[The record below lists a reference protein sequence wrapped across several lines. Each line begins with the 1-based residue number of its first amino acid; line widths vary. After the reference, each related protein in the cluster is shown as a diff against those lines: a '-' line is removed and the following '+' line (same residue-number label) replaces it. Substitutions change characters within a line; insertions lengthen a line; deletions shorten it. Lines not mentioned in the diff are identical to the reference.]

1 MDTLLIIDDE
11 KSLLDVLSLMF
22 KKEGYEVK
30 TAASGAEALDILTNK
45 AVDLVITDIRM
56 PHLSGMEI
64 LKYVKENQPET
75 PVIVIT
81 AYGSI
86 QQAVEALKAGALDYI
101 VKPFD
106 IEELKILV
114 ARGLERKHL
123 ELENLLLKKDLKD
136 KYKFENMIG
145 KSRLMQEI
153 YVLIDKV
160 AGTDSTV
167 LITGE
172 SGTGKEMAARAIHN
186 LSRRKDKPFVTI
198 NCAALPE
205 NLLESEL
212 FGHTKGSFTGA
223 ISDKKGMF
231 EVAHKGTLFLD
242 EIAEMSPWT
251 QVKLLRALQEKKI
264 RRVGGTDE
272 IPVDVRLIAATN
284 QDLKRRIEEGKFR
297 EDLYYRLNVISFEM
311 PPLRKRT
318 EDIPLLVQH
327 FLQKYCQQMGKKMKR
342 LAPDVISLFEA
353 YSWPGNIRELENVIE
368 RIVAIEDRETV
379 TPACLPPEMISQVN
393 HNGRQVDLRAGFN
406 LNEYLD
412 DIAKRY
418 IIKALELSGGKIKD
432 AAPKLGVSYRTLRYL
447 INKYGLKPR
456 VSDLGGE
463 EEGEELNGNGLAAGD
478 EPPVSVM
485 DNGRA
490 AVKET
495 ERGRSR

>member
-11 KSLLDVLSLMF
+11 KSLLEVLSMVF

-30 TAASGAEALDILTNK
+30 AAASGAEALEILNSNS
-45 AVDLVITDIRM
+45 VDLVITDIRM
-56 PHLSGMEI
+56 PHISGMEI
-64 LKYVKENQPET
+64 LQYVKGNMPEV

-106 IEELKILV
+106 VEELKILV

-123 ELENLLLKKDLKD
+123 EQENLLLKKDLKE
-136 KYKFENMIG
+136 KFRFEDMIG

-153 YVLIDKV
+153 YVLIEKV
-160 AGTDSTV
+160 ASTDSTV

-186 LSRRKDKPFVTI
+186 LSRRRDKPFVTI

-205 NLLESEL
+205 SLLESEL

-223 ISDKKGMF
+223 VSDKKGMF

-242 EIAEMSPWT
+242 EIGEMSPWT
-251 QVKLLRALQEKKI
+251 QVKLLRALQERKI
-264 RRVGGTDE
+264 RRVGGTEE
-272 IPVDVRLIAATN
+272 IPIDVRVIAATN
-284 QDLKRRIEEGKFR
+284 QDLKKRIEEGKFR

-311 PPLRKRT
+311 PPLRKRV

-342 LAPDVISLFEA
+342 LAPEVVGIFEV
-353 YSWPGNIRELENVIE
+353 YTWPGNIRELENVIE
-368 RIVAIEDRETV
+368 RIVAIEDRETI
-379 TPACLPPEMISQVN
+379 TSTCLPPEMVGVARKDEIRVELEPN
-393 HNGRQVDLRAGFN
+393 FN
-406 LNEYLD
+406 LNDYLD
-412 DIAKRY
+412 SIAKRY
-418 IIKALELSGGKIKD
+418 ILKALDMSGGRLKK
-432 AAPKLGVSYRTLRYL
+432 AAPLLGVSYRTLRYL
-447 INKYGLKPR
+447 VDKYGLKAKEEP
-456 VSDLGGE
+456 GE
-463 EEGEELNGNGLAAGD
+463 VGAD
-478 EPPVSVM
+478 
-485 DNGRA
+485 
-490 AVKET
+490 
-495 ERGRSR
+495 